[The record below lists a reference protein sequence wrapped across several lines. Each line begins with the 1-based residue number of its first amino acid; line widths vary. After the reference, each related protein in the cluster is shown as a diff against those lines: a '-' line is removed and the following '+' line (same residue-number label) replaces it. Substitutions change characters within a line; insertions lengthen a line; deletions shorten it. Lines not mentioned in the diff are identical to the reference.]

1 MSGIAILYR
10 WRVEPEHEE
19 SFRASWREA
28 TLRLRGDG
36 IARGSCLTRDEN
48 DEFVAIALWP
58 SLAAREQAFTAAPPL
73 DPWPGVTRISETR
86 LTIVENLWGAAALGD
101 DQA

>member
-10 WRVEPEHEE
+10 WRVEPAHEE
-19 SFRASWREA
+19 GFRASWREA
-28 TLRLRGDG
+28 TLRLRAGG

-48 DEFVAIALWP
+48 GEFVAIALWP
-58 SLAAREQAFTAAPPL
+58 SIAAREEAFATLPPF

-86 LTIVENLWGAAALGD
+86 LAIVENLWAASALEAD
-101 DQA
+101 